1 MKSYQQYING
11 KWTPSTS
18 RLTFP
23 TSNPAK
29 KSQVLATFAL
39 GTREDVER
47 AVIAAEKAL
56 SLWKKIPAPKRGEL
70 LLEVAR
76 LLRKNKQRLGELV
89 TLEMG
94 KVLKEG
100 LGDVQEAIDIFEYMA
115 GEGRRL
121 FGHTTPS
128 ELKNKFCCTIRQ
140 PLGVVGIITP
150 WNFPF
155 AIPAWKLAPALIC
168 GNTVVF
174 KPASDTPLCAAALV
188 EILEE
193 AGIPSGV
200 VNMVTGTGQEVGN
213 AIVMHRRLRGLSFTG
228 SRETGEFI
236 TRMAGLKKLGLEL
249 GGKNAIIV
257 MDDANIDL
265 AVEGI
270 LWGAFGTAGQRCTA
284 ASRVIVHKQVQK
296 QLEEKLLKQT
306 QKLKLGSGLDSKT
319 DIGPLINTSAVI
331 KTHKY
336 VEIGKKEGAK
346 LLCGGSPEDREG
358 FFYKPTIFTNVKPHM
373 RIAREEIFGPVLSII
388 AVNNFQEA
396 IEVCNSIDYGLSSAI
411 YTKDINQAFKAI
423 EQIEAGITYVNASTI
438 GAEVHLPFGGVKA
451 TGNGTREAGILG
463 IEEFSEIK
471 TVYIDYSEKLQKAQM
486 EKEDD

>member
-1 MKSYQQYING
+1 MKSYNQYING

-18 RLTFP
+18 KKAFP
-23 TSNPAK
+23 TNNPAK
-29 KSQVLATFAL
+29 MTQVLATFPQ

-47 AVIAAEKAL
+47 AVVAAEHAL
-56 SLWKKIPAPKRGEL
+56 PAWKKTPAPKRGKI
-70 LLEVAR
+70 LLEIAS
-76 LLRKNKQRLGELV
+76 LLKKNKQRLGELV

-140 PLGVVGIITP
+140 PLGVVGLITP

-174 KPASDTPLCAAALV
+174 KPASDTPLCAAALI

-200 VNMVTGTGQEVGN
+200 VNMVTGSGEEVGS
-213 AIVMHRRLRGLSFTG
+213 AIITHRRIRGISFTG

-236 TRMAGLKKLGLEL
+236 SKIAGLKKVGLEL

-257 MDDANIDL
+257 MDDADL
-265 AVEGI
+265 NLAIEGI
-270 LWGAFGTAGQRCTA
+270 LWGAFGTTGQRCTA
-284 ASRVIVHKQVQK
+284 ASRVIVHKNIQRE
-296 QLEEKLLKQT
+296 LEEQLLKRV
-306 QKLKLGSGLDSKT
+306 QKLKLGSGLNPKT
-319 DIGPLINTSAVI
+319 DVGPLINDQAI
-331 KTHKY
+331 RKTHMY
-336 VEIGKKEGAK
+336 TEIGKKEGAT
-346 LLCGGSPEDREG
+346 LLCGGNPANKEG
-358 FFYKPTIFTNVKPHM
+358 FFYQPTIFTNVKPHM
-373 RIAREEIFGPVLSII
+373 RIAREEIFGPTLSILR
-388 AVNNFQEA
+388 ANDLHDA
-396 IEVCNSIDYGLSSAI
+396 IQICNSIDYGLSSSI
-411 YTKDINQAFKAI
+411 YTRDINSAFQAI
-423 EQIEAGITYVNASTI
+423 EYIEAGITYVNASTI

-451 TGNGTREAGILG
+451 TGNGTREAGWTG
-463 IEEFSEIK
+463 IEEFSVEK

-486 EKEDD
+486 NND